1 MLMDTNDNVETTK
14 IEQEETGTQSLT
26 DMSERQPILQQLGVL
41 ALILL
46 LIFGT
51 GYIPKVKQALEEN
64 RNNTASVP
72 VTQENEV
79 PTEPEKNNTFE
90 EVAIR
95 GDAAFVFDVSNNKI
109 LYEKN
114 AYEQLPLASI
124 TKLMTA
130 LVAYE
135 LLAENTEIPVTVAA
149 ILQDGSSG
157 LSDGESFTLGNILDL
172 TLLSSSNDGAYAIA
186 AAVGSQI
193 VTEGDAGTFVE
204 AMNIKA
210 DELGLTETYFRN
222 PTGLDISRNE
232 AGAYGSARDVAFL
245 MKHILTHY
253 PNIIEKT
260 TTSQARITN
269 DQGSAHQVENTNPV
283 VESID
288 GLIGSK
294 TGYTELAGGN
304 LAIAFDAAYNRPIVV
319 VVLGS
324 TYNARFDD
332 VLALTDAAR
341 KAIQ

>member
-1 MLMDTNDNVETTK
+1 MAGKDIVDTTEDVVV
-14 IEQEETGTQSLT
+14 QELSDDT
-26 DMSERQPILQQLGVL
+26 ERLPILRQLGIL

-51 GYIPKVKQALEEN
+51 GYVPKVLRALEN
-64 RNNTASVP
+64 SRANTANVP
-72 VTQENEV
+72 DTRLAVEV
-79 PTEPEKNNTFE
+79 PPVNKDVFNDVN
-90 EVAIR
+90 VR
-95 GDAAFVFDVSNNKI
+95 GKAAYVFDVSRNDV

-114 AYEQLPLASI
+114 ADEQLPLASI

-135 LLAENTEIPVTVAA
+135 LLSDTAAVPVTVSAL
-149 ILQDGSSG
+149 LQDGNSG
-157 LSDGESFTLGNILDL
+157 LLDGESFTLSNILDL

-186 AAVGSQI
+186 SAVGSQI
-193 VTEGDAGTFVE
+193 VDEGDASTFVE

-210 DELGLTETYFRN
+210 NELGLTETYFRN
-222 PTGLDISRNE
+222 PTGLDISE
-232 AGAYGSARDVAFL
+232 DEGGAYGSARDVAFL
-245 MKHILTHY
+245 MKYILTNY

-260 TTSQARITN
+260 TESTARINN
-269 DQGSAHQVENTNPV
+269 DQGTQHRVNNTNPTV
-283 VESID
+283 DTID

-304 LAIAFDAAYNRPIVV
+304 LAIAFDAAYNRPIIV

-332 VLALTDAAR
+332 VLALTDAAQR
-341 KAIQ
+341 AIQ